1 MKYAADFRQEAR
13 AALQGKWPL
22 AILVGL
28 VAAILGGATSG
39 GPEFK
44 INFTGGSLNANVQY
58 AGQTIYSWGDGIT
71 PGLRAVLVGG
81 AIYLIL
87 AAIVLG
93 VLYFILGSVIEVGYA
108 RFNLNLTAG
117 EKPPFE
123 TLFSYFPYWKTIA
136 VTILLQA
143 VYILLWTLL
152 LIIPGIMASYSYIPT
167 QDQDTLA
174 VKTLGVMNFEKAQ
187 FSVFDRSGFDKN
199 KEWRLGW
206 LNENQVC
213 ISAVGDSDS
222 LFIYTFS

>member
-28 VAAILGGATSG
+28 VAAILGGAASG

-44 INFTGGSLNANVQY
+44 INFTGGSLNANIQY

-136 VTILLQA
+136 VTMLLQA
-143 VYILLWTLL
+143 VYIFLWTLL
-152 LIIPGIMASYSYIPT
+152 LIIPGIMASYSYAMTGYI
-167 QDQDTLA
+167 LA
-174 VKTLGVMNFEKAQ
+174 EHPELRGHRTVQGYDGGEPLAAVLPAVQLYRMGHPVCSDAGHRQ
-187 FSVFDRSGFDKN
+187 SGPAALQT
-199 KEWRLGW
+199 R
-206 LNENQVC
+206 C
-213 ISAVGDSDS
+213 
-222 LFIYTFS
+222 